1 MATQWKKLLQ
11 AALSGII
18 DMGKTGDDEIKVDE
32 VTIMLAIG
40 VFILH
45 APGDLASAPS
55 LKFPCINHF
64 QQCLQNENNLN
75 IKIKCIQ
82 TVRSIFVNSDLKVAT
97 PYIHA
102 LAPRIIE
109 GLYTPNAKH
118 PKSEAELNIL
128 LESITTV
135 EALIALAEP
144 QNSKFISIIFNIYL
158 SNFVSL
164 FECYQ
169 EI

>member
-18 DMGKTGDDEIKVDE
+18 DMGKTGDEELKVDE

-64 QQCLQNENNLN
+64 QQCLQNDNNLN

-109 GLYTPNAKH
+109 GLYTPNAKF
-118 PKSEAELNIL
+118 PKTEAELNIL

-135 EALIALAEP
+135 EALITLAEP
-144 QNSKFISIIFNIYL
+144 QNSEFI
-158 SNFVSL
+158 
-164 FECYQ
+164 
-169 EI
+169 